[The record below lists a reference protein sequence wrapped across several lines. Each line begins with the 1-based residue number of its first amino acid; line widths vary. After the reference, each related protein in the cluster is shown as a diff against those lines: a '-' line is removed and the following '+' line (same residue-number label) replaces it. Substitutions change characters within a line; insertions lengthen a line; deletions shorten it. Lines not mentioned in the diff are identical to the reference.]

1 MNIRQYLLFVV
12 LGGIESSFFLIEILL
27 NCMIKC
33 SIILISKR
41 SSRINMTAL
50 DKLKT
55 IRASAGAVLTTGL
68 KDEVIAKFLASDPTL
83 EQAINS
89 AYDNYQDIKSEFP
102 DLLDLDEADQ
112 LTQVQ
117 QDYINFYSDD
127 AVNPYVSL
135 AGKGAWLITLKG
147 AVIHDNG
154 GYGMLGAGHA
164 PDFVLEAMS
173 RPHVMANIMTP
184 AVPQMKLSQAI
195 KREVGH
201 SQGSCPFDKFL
212 CMNSGS
218 EAVTVAARISDINA
232 KNMTAAG
239 ARHEGKTIKIMSLKG
254 AFHGRTDRPA
264 QYSDSSL
271 PGYRKNCASFQDR
284 DNLITVP
291 INDVDALKAAFAQVD
306 ADNVYVESFFMEPV
320 MGEGNPGM
328 GLSREFYDV
337 ARQLTQERGTLLL
350 IDSIQAGL
358 RAQGCLSI
366 VDYQGFSG
374 ITPPDMETYSKAL
387 NAGHYPLSVLA
398 VTASTAKIYVKGVYG
413 NTMTT
418 NPKAMDVACEV
429 LARVDDAFRNNILE
443 RGKEFVEKLNGLQT
457 KLKGLVTNVQG
468 TGLLFSCELAPEFKA
483 YGIGSIEEFMRHNG
497 VGVIHGGENSLR
509 FTPHFAITSAEVDL
523 IIDAVEYAILN
534 GPKANALEKAC

>member
-1 MNIRQYLLFVV
+1 MSV
-12 LGGIESSFFLIEILL
+12 
-27 NCMIKC
+27 
-33 SIILISKR
+33 
-41 SSRINMTAL
+41 L
-50 DKLKT
+50 DKLNT
-55 IRASAGAVLTTGL
+55 IRAAKGSVLTKGL
-68 KDEVIAKFLASDPTL
+68 SDDVIAKFLQSDSAL
-83 EQAINS
+83 SIAIEN
-89 AYDNYQDIKSEFP
+89 AYDNYLTIKDEFP
-102 DLLDLDEADQ
+102 QLIDMDEVNQMAE
-112 LTQVQ
+112 VQ
-117 QDYINFYSDD
+117 QDFVNFYSED
-127 AVNPYVSL
+127 AINPYVSL

-147 AVIHDNG
+147 AVLHDNG
-154 GYGMLGAGHA
+154 GYGMLGGGHA

-184 AVPQMKLSQAI
+184 SVLQMKLSKSI
-195 KREVGH
+195 KREVGN
-201 SQGSCPFDKFL
+201 SQGACPYDKFL

-232 KNMTAAG
+232 KNMTAPG
-239 ARHEGKTIKIMSLKG
+239 ARHAGKTIKIMALKG

-271 PGYRKNCASFQDR
+271 PSYRKNCASFASR
-284 DNLITVP
+284 DNLITIP
-291 INDVDALKAAFAQVD
+291 INDVAALEAAFAQVD
-306 ADNVYVESFFMEPV
+306 EDNVFIESFFMEPV

-328 GLSREFYDV
+328 GITREFYET
-337 ARQLTQERGTLLL
+337 ARRLTKERGTLFL

-366 VDYQGFSG
+366 VDYQGFDG
-374 ITPPDMETYSKAL
+374 IQAPDMETYSKAL

-398 VTASTAKIYVKGVYG
+398 MTPSTASLYVKGVYG

-429 LARVDDAFRNNILE
+429 LARVDDEFRNNILE
-443 RGKEFVEKLNGLQT
+443 RGQEFVEKLNGLQE
-457 KLKGLVTNVQG
+457 KLDGRVTNVQG
-468 TGLLFSCELAPEFKA
+468 TGLLFSCELSSEYKA
-483 YGIGSIEEFMRHNG
+483 YGTDSIEEFLRYNG

-534 GPKANALEKAC
+534 GPKKS